1 MAIVAS
7 QVKELRERSG
17 AGMMECKKAL
27 VETDGDIEAA
37 IEHLRK
43 NGAAKAAKKAGRLAA
58 EGAIIASD
66 TEEAVALVEIN
77 SETDFVA
84 NDQNFT
90 EFGREVASIVA
101 SLAPMNVGELETI
114 TCSSGETVEQKRAA
128 LVAKIGENIDIRR
141 FHRIE
146 KDDSVVECYLHGK
159 RIGAV
164 VSIEGGDSDLAHDLA
179 MHVAAANPLCT
190 SENDVPSDILE
201 KEREIT
207 KAQAEKTGKPPEII
221 EKMVEGKLKKY
232 MSEISLVGQ
241 SFVKDSEVTVGDL
254 LKSRNATITK
264 FVRYE
269 VGEGIDK
276 KQENFAEEVIAQAKA
291 ATSST

>member
-1 MAIVAS
+1 MAIAAS

-27 VETDGDIEAA
+27 IETDGDIEVA
-37 IEHLRK
+37 IEYLRK

-66 TEEAVALVEIN
+66 TEDAVALVEIN

-101 SLAPMNVGELETI
+101 SCGPRDTDELAAI
-114 TCSSGETVEQKRAA
+114 SSDSGETVEQKRTA

-141 FHRIE
+141 FHRLE
-146 KDDSVVECYLHGK
+146 KVGSLIECYLHGR
-159 RIGAV
+159 RIGVV
-164 VSIEGGDSDLAHDLA
+164 VSIIGGDKDLAHDIA
-179 MHVAAANPLCT
+179 MHIAAANPICIN
-190 SENDVPSDILE
+190 EEDVPSEILE

-207 KAQAEKTGKPPEII
+207 TAQAEKTGKPTQII

-232 MSEISLVGQ
+232 IKEVCLVGQ
-241 SFVKDSEVTVGDL
+241 TFVKDTELTVGKL
-254 LKSRNATITK
+254 LESRNATVVK
-264 FVRYE
+264 FIRYE

-276 KQENFAEEVIAQAKA
+276 KTGNFAEEVIAQAKA
-291 ATSST
+291 ATTPS

>member
-1 MAIVAS
+1 MAIAAS

-27 VETDGDIEAA
+27 VETNGDIEAA

-58 EGAIIASD
+58 EGAVIVSVS
-66 TEEAVALVEIN
+66 EEAIALVEIN
-77 SETDFVA
+77 SETDFAA

-90 EFGREVASIVA
+90 DFGQEVASIVA
-101 SLAPMNVGELETI
+101 SFAPKHIDELEAI
-114 TCSSGETVEQKRAA
+114 TCASGETVEQKRAA

-146 KDDSVVECYLHGK
+146 KDESVVECYLHGK

-164 VSIEGGDSDLAHDLA
+164 VSIEGGDNNLAHDLA
-179 MHVAAANPLCT
+179 MHVAAANPVCL
-190 SENDVPSDILE
+190 SEKDVPPGVLE

-207 KAQAEKTGKPPEII
+207 TAQAEKTGKPPEII

-232 MSEISLVGQ
+232 INEISLVGQ
-241 SFVKDSEVTVGDL
+241 SFVKDSEVTVGKL
-254 LKSRNATITK
+254 LKTRNATVTK

-291 ATSST
+291 ATSSS

>member
-1 MAIVAS
+1 MAIAAS

-27 VETDGDIEAA
+27 VETGGDIEAA

-58 EGAIIASD
+58 EGSIIVSD
-66 TEEAVALVEIN
+66 TVDAVALVEIN

-90 EFGREVASIVA
+90 DFGREVASVVA
-101 SLAPMNVGELETI
+101 SFAPRDIDELAAL
-114 TCSSGETVEQKRAA
+114 CCKSGETVEQKRTA

-141 FHRIE
+141 FHRLE
-146 KDDSVVECYLHGK
+146 KEGGLVECYLHGK
-159 RIGAV
+159 RIGV
-164 VSIEGGDSDLAHDLA
+164 VVKIHGGDNDLAHDLA
-179 MHVAAANPLCT
+179 MHIAATNPICIA
-190 SENDVPSDILE
+190 EKDVPSDVLE
-201 KEREIT
+201 KERDIT
-207 KAQAEKTGKPPEII
+207 RAQAEQTGKPPEII

-232 MSEISLVGQ
+232 INEISLVGQ
-241 SFVKDSEVTVGDL
+241 SFVKDSEITIGKL
-254 LKSRNATITK
+254 LDSRNAAVSE

-269 VGEGIDK
+269 VGEGIEK
-276 KQENFAEEVIAQAKA
+276 KQENFADEVIAQANA
-291 ATSST
+291 ATSSN